1 MWLEELRHKACAPQ
15 SQDVGQLS
23 RTISSPLCLAAYSSH
38 CCRDQLPSSE
48 QAEPCHVPTGLCSRT
63 SLIPRLGMLLEAQPS
78 HTAVKNWENWALGSN
93 SQTKGNGGP
102 QTDVPCFIAGTDG
115 SQTHFLGVP
124 KDGAAISHSRGQLV
138 NTSLTGHF
146 SVPFPLSLLLWV
158 RSLNNSF
165 RLCFWRN

>member
-1 MWLEELRHKACAPQ
+1 MCSIEPGCGTAFTHHFKSSLPCCLFQPLLQGPA
-15 SQDVGQLS
+15 SQQWAGRAL
-23 RTISSPLCLAAYSSH
+23 
-38 CCRDQLPSSE
+38 
-48 QAEPCHVPTGLCSRT
+48 PTGPCSRT

-102 QTDVPCFIAGTDG
+102 QTDVPYFIAGTDD
-115 SQTHFLGVP
+115 SQTRFLEVP

-146 SVPFPLSLLLWV
+146 SVPFPLSPFLWV

>member
-1 MWLEELRHKACAPQ
+1 M
-15 SQDVGQLS
+15 GQLS
-23 RTISSPLCLAAYSSH
+23 CTISSPLCLAAYSSH

-63 SLIPRLGMLLEAQPS
+63 SLIPRLGMLLRATQPS

-93 SQTKGNGGP
+93 SQTKENGGP

-115 SQTHFLGVP
+115 SQTRFLEGP
-124 KDGAAISHSRGQLV
+124 EDGAAISHSRGQLV
-138 NTSLTGHF
+138 NTSLTGSPF
-146 SVPFPLSLLLWV
+146 SVPFPLSPLLWI

-165 RLCFWRN
+165 RLCFRRN